1 MPVNALPRGGVG
13 GPGSLSPASLSRSL
27 SRLREYR
34 TRTRIMLALGV
45 SQMVLGSL
53 ILAVSFAALAL
64 TTSPRVRHSCPFWAG
79 FSVLL
84 SGLIGV
90 VSWKRPLSLVITFFM
105 LLSAVCV
112 MLNLA
117 GSILSCQ
124 NAQLVNSLE
133 DCQLCGCMFPPP
145 PPQLKF
151 DSDGVCVCCE
161 LQKQSSSCNNL
172 GETLKLNPLR
182 DCNTIRLRLKEL
194 LFSVCALNVIST
206 IVCALATAMCCMQ
219 MVSTDVL
226 QMFMP
231 HRNRALN
238 VDCMTPHGTILHQTL
253 DFDEFIPPIPPPPY
267 YPPEYTCTPSM
278 DGQRGLH
285 LDFPHSP
292 FSAIY
297 GVPINS
303 PGTLYPTDL
312 PPPYESVVGQTP
324 ASQVTTSIEQQA
336 TESSLCDRNTTA
348 GLSTQ
353 ASVDSASLMVSEV
366 ADQDQTCSSEDLCSL
381 EVQGSDSSPYGTLHI
396 APTEGSCTSLELCM
410 RASSRC
416 HRGLPNTDA
425 RPSDTGYS
433 ESSQTQDSLERSPD
447 WSSENF
453 SNLDQED
460 STENTHPSEE
470 LRAAMHMCDELASA
484 KHLPEEPPKA
494 STHSLIKARMMS
506 RKLTLPVTIPPPPQP
521 CSPTSVASSGG
532 TSAISPLAPTPS
544 PSPPARPRGPRLC
557 FSVWSPSSASQPPST
572 SVQSGQSPSER
583 PRVLKAA
590 RRYRKLARIVRSTSD
605 PISCSTTTR
614 RESYG
619 CASRNDPTAEDS
631 ARTSPEQEP
640 RDTSTEV
647 AKPSHVRVTKQ
658 QKEGRKVDICLKPRS
673 LHTHPSHERPHS
685 LADLKMYKD
694 TKILVAKFLEHSSCS
709 LPPEVQQVVNNI
721 KCVIKSDEKHM
732 EEAIFSANVID
743 QVMTQRIIGSP
754 RKRDHEDLHLQS
766 CGALSSSPS
775 PSLRRPKH
783 LPQTTSSSTDA
794 QGSPSS
800 EQSLEC
806 RETIL

>member
-1 MPVNALPRGGVG
+1 MPVSALPRGGGIG

-27 SRLREYR
+27 SRLRENR

-53 ILAVSFAALAL
+53 ILAVSFTALAL
-64 TTSPRVRHSCPFWAG
+64 TTSSRVRHSCPFWAG

-124 NAQLVNSLE
+124 NAQLVNSLN
-133 DCQLCGCMFPPP
+133 DCQLVK
-145 PPQLKF
+145 LS
-151 DSDGVCVCCE
+151 DSVCVCCE
-161 LQKQSSSCNNL
+161 MPKQGSSCSQ
-172 GETLKLNPLR
+172 GETLRLTPLR

-231 HRNRALN
+231 HRSRALN
-238 VDCMTPHGTILHQTL
+238 ADCVTPYGTILHQTL

-292 FSAIY
+292 FSTVY

-303 PGTLYPTDL
+303 PGTIYPTDL

-324 ASQVTTSIEQQA
+324 ASQVTTSIDQQA
-336 TESSLCDRNTTA
+336 TESSLCERNTTA

-366 ADQDQTCSSEDLCSL
+366 ADHDQTCSSEDLCSL
-381 EVQGSDSSPYGTLHI
+381 EVQGSDSSPYGLLQT
-396 APTEGSCTSLELCM
+396 APNGGSCTSLELCM

-416 HRGLPNTDA
+416 HRGMPNTDS

-433 ESSQTQDSLERSPD
+433 ESSHTQDSLERSPD

-460 STENTHPSEE
+460 SAENPHPCEE
-470 LRAAMHMCDELASA
+470 FRAAMHISDELASA
-484 KHLPEEPPKA
+484 KHLPEDPPKA
-494 STHSLIKARMMS
+494 ATHSLIKARMMS
-506 RKLTLPVTIPPPPQP
+506 RKLTLPVAIPPPPQP

-532 TSAISPLAPTPS
+532 TSAISPSAPSLS
-544 PSPPARPRGPRLC
+544 PSPPTRPRGPRLC
-557 FSVWSPSSASQPPST
+557 FSVWSPSPTSQPPST
-572 SVQSGQSPSER
+572 SGQSGQSPSEK
-583 PRVLKAA
+583 PRTLRAA

-605 PISCSTTTR
+605 PISCSTTTG
-614 RESYG
+614 RENSA
-619 CASRNDPTAEDS
+619 CASGNNLPTEELAP
-631 ARTSPEQEP
+631 ACISPKNEP
-640 RDTSTEV
+640 RGVSTEV
-647 AKPSHVRVTKQ
+647 IGGKLSHAHVSKQ
-658 QKEGRKVDICLKPRS
+658 QKEGRKTDIPLKSRS
-673 LHTHPSHERPHS
+673 LHAHSPHERPHS

-743 QVMTQRIIGSP
+743 QVMTQHIVSSP
-754 RKRDHEDLHLQS
+754 RKRGYEDLHLQS

-775 PSLRRPKH
+775 PSIRRPKN
-783 LPQTTSSSTDA
+783 LPQTTSSPVDP
-794 QGSPSS
+794 QGSS